1 MRQWWPHPLHC
12 SEEAQLR
19 HDQGFDPPCMSSR
32 QSVLG
37 HAQDFLPLANT
48 QQPQPLEKCK
58 QKGHFN
64 YKQNSNVT

>member
-12 SEEAQLR
+12 SEEAQFR

-32 QSVLG
+32 QSILG

-48 QQPQPLEKCK
+48 QQPQPLEKHK
-58 QKGHFN
+58 QKVHFN